1 MKGKNR
7 IEIEGLPK
15 NSLARDTWRRLL
27 SNKAAVF
34 GSIIMILIILM
45 AIFADVLYDYE
56 TQVIAMDIP
65 NSLKA
70 PCAEYPLGTDEFGR
84 DILARIVHGSRM
96 SLIISFTSVA
106 ISLVI
111 GGICGALS
119 GYFGGR
125 IDNLIMRITDI
136 LLAIP
141 MALFAIVIVAALGP
155 STKNLAIALAAS
167 SIPVFARIV
176 RSAVLTVRDVEY
188 IEAARAIGA
197 TNGTIILGHVLP
209 NCLSPIIVQVTLR
222 IANAIYN
229 TAALSFLGMGV
240 QAPDPEW
247 GGMLSAGRTFIR
259 DYSYLSVIPGLVIM
273 LTVLALNL
281 LGDGLRDAL
290 DPRLK

>member
-96 SLIISFTSVA
+96 SLK
-106 ISLVI
+106 
-111 GGICGALS
+111 
-119 GYFGGR
+119 
-125 IDNLIMRITDI
+125 N
-136 LLAIP
+136 IP
-141 MALFAIVIVAALGP
+141 
-155 STKNLAIALAAS
+155 S
-167 SIPVFARIV
+167 
-176 RSAVLTVRDVEY
+176 
-188 IEAARAIGA
+188 
-197 TNGTIILGHVLP
+197 VLP
-209 NCLSPIIVQVTLR
+209 GI
-222 IANAIYN
+222 
-229 TAALSFLGMGV
+229 
-240 QAPDPEW
+240 
-247 GGMLSAGRTFIR
+247 
-259 DYSYLSVIPGLVIM
+259 
-273 LTVLALNL
+273 
-281 LGDGLRDAL
+281 
-290 DPRLK
+290 